1 MPTRPAGPAR
11 RAGHRA
17 PLRSARPGREDTY
30 VLAVDLGTGGPKVAV
45 LVGHRP
51 HRGPRLR
58 GGGHRPDRRRR
69 RRAVAPGLVGRHRR
83 RSARRALA
91 DSGVAPE
98 RVVGVGCTSQWSGT
112 VAVDDAGEAIGPAI
126 IWMDSRGARAVRET
140 VRGALNVQG
149 YSASKLARWVR
160 RTGGIPSLSG
170 KDPVGHIHFLREQRP
185 DVYAATA
192 VFLEPVDYLNLRLTG
207 LARASH
213 DSITLHWVTDNRDID
228 GDRLRRRPDRAGRAR
243 AAHAARPGADRQR
256 ARGAGRR
263 PRPRSSG
270 CWPGTPVVAGTGD
283 LHSAAVGSGAV
294 ADFDGH
300 LYIGTSSW
308 ISCHVPFKKTDALTN
323 IASIPSGIPGRYLV
337 ADEHETG
344 GACLTWLRDNLL
356 FPGDA
361 LGDGAGAPDGFF
373 AHAQRH
379 GGRRSRPAP
388 HGVLFTP
395 WLNGERSPVDDH
407 TIRGGFHNISLSS
420 TRADMVRAVFEGV
433 ALNSA
438 WLLGAV
444 EKFCKRRFDS
454 LAFVGGGA
462 NSDLWSQIHADATGR
477 TIRQIAD
484 PVLANVRGAGLLT
497 LLALGHIDGGRHPRH
512 GRGEGHLR
520 ARPGRGRGLRG
531 AAQGVRQPLREDEGD
546 PQAAERPPAAPK
558 GVVAAGR
565 RTQRSR
571 LRSAPSHAARDAA
584 TSGSAPAPDEPF
596 VTTRASEV
604 GHVPAEPGA
613 QVDVGIGRDVDVQV
627 LGRGAL
633 R

>member
-1 MPTRPAGPAR
+1 MPTQAGKLRARPATAVR
-11 RAGHRA
+11 RVESTSPH
-17 PLRSARPGREDTY
+17 

-45 LVGHRP
+45 LAATGRIVAHAFQAVGID
-51 HRGPRLR
+51 LTDD
-58 GGGHRPDRRRR
+58 GGAEQSPQAWWD
-69 RRAVAPGLVGRHRR
+69 AIVA
-83 RSARRALA
+83 SARRALA
-91 DSGVAPE
+91 DSGVAPAD
-98 RVVGVGCTSQWSGT
+98 VVGLGCTSQWSGT
-112 VAVDDAGEAIGPAI
+112 VPVDDDGSAVGPAI
-126 IWMDSRGARAVRET
+126 TWMDSRGARAVRET

-170 KDPVGHIHFLREQRP
+170 KDPVGHIHFLRQQRP
-185 DVYAATA
+185 DVYAASA

-213 DSITLHWVTDNRDID
+213 DSITLHWVTDNRDINAISYD
-228 GDRLRRRPDRAGRAR
+228 ESVMELAGLERAKLPDLVPTGSVLGGLTPV
-243 AAHAARPGADRQR
+243 AADELGLL
-256 ARGAGRR
+256 
-263 PRPRSSG
+263 
-270 CWPGTPVVAGTGD
+270 PGTPVVAGTGD

-294 ADFDGH
+294 ADFAGH

-308 ISCHVPFKKTDALTN
+308 ISCHVPFKKTDPLTN

-356 FPGDA
+356 FPDDA
-361 LGDGAGAPDGFF
+361 LSTTTATATDDVFGTLNDVAASVPVG
-373 AHAQRH
+373 
-379 GGRRSRPAP
+379 S

-444 EKFCKRRFDS
+444 EKYCKRPFDT

-497 LLALGHIDGGRHPRH
+497 LLALGHLQLADIPGTVSVKATYEPDPDA
-512 GRGEGHLR
+512 GEVY
-520 ARPGRGRGLRG
+520 
-531 AAQGVRQPLREDEGD
+531 AALLKEFVNLYEKTKAIHKRLN
-546 PQAAERPPAAPK
+546 
-558 GVVAAGR
+558 GR
-565 RTQRSR
+565 RLQQLVMPT
-571 LRSAPSHAARDAA
+571 
-584 TSGSAPAPDEPF
+584 G
-596 VTTRASEV
+596 
-604 GHVPAEPGA
+604 
-613 QVDVGIGRDVDVQV
+613 
-627 LGRGAL
+627 
-633 R
+633 